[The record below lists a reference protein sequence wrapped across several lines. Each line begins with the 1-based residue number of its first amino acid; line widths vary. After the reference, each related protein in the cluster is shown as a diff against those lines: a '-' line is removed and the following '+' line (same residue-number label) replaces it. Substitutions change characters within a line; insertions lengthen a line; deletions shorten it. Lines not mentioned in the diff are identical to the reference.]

1 MAAARAL
8 GCTAEEMRQA
18 FALAEPHPM
27 AVAVLNLLEQR
38 RHFTGSATQ
47 LLELL
52 QPFVTCHAPEV
63 LSRQLRSTML
73 TLSDIGIQLKFRRLS
88 KGPRIIEISDDPGD
102 AFCEKTLPDA
112 SPNLSSPTQLPET
125 SALTVPRL

>member
-1 MAAARAL
+1 MAAAPAL
-8 GCTAEEMRQA
+8 DCTAEEMRQA
-18 FALAEPHPM
+18 FALADPHPM

-52 QPFVTCHAPEV
+52 QPFVTCRAPEV

-73 TLSDIGIQLKFRRLS
+73 TLSDIGIELKFKRLH
-88 KGPRIIEISDDPGD
+88 KGARVIEISDDSGD
-102 AFCEKTLPDA
+102 AFCEKPLPDA
-112 SPNLSSPTQLPET
+112 SPDFTSPTQPTET
-125 SALTVPRL
+125 